1 MMPARLLLAQAAPA
15 ADPAFMLLL
24 QMAMIVGIF
33 YLIWFRPMRQ
43 RQKKLEDQIKSLK
56 PGDKVILNAGIFAQI
71 VSVEDDAFQ
80 VRVDDKTRLKVL
92 KNAIAGLQG
101 QPTETTE
108 KK

>member
-1 MMPARLLLAQAAPA
+1 MTSARLLLAQAAA
-15 ADPAFMLLL
+15 ADPGFALIL
-24 QMAMIVGIF
+24 QMVVIGGIF
-33 YLIWFRPMRQ
+33 YFIWFRPMRQ

-80 VRVDDKTRLKVL
+80 VRVDDKTRIKIL
-92 KNAIAGLQG
+92 KNAVAGLQG
-101 QPTETTE
+101 QPIETTE